1 MIIFTFKHLLLALV
15 LLHLISCASTPNAP
29 VTPEK
34 FHGIASAHV
43 LAQNPDLAP
52 STFFKVKEFEVDG
65 LWEAMSLQLFVVGC
79 MTSPTDEWTFREDLF
94 IYHRGEVIPF
104 AIHFGGFGLTSAS
117 VHDGDLFYTYSW
129 GSGIHR
135 SHIGR
140 VSLKSGQ
147 LEISDS
153 GGFIDYELF
162 IDSSNTVYDAK
173 FKDFN
178 SWSSEVELGSVRYS
192 SNELPHLEVIGL
204 DGSLIISDFSPSP

>member
-1 MIIFTFKHLLLALV
+1 MISFTFKHLLLALG

-34 FHGIASAHV
+34 FHSLASAHV
-43 LAQNPDLAP
+43 LAQNSDLSP
-52 STFFKVKEFEVDG
+52 TTFFKVKEFEVDG
-65 LWEAMSLQLFVVGC
+65 LWEAMSMQLFFVGC
-79 MTSPTDEWTFREDLF
+79 MTSQTDEWTFREDLF
-94 IYHRGEVIPF
+94 IYHNGKVIPF
-104 AIHFGGFGLTSAS
+104 GTHFGGFGLTSAS
-117 VHDGDLFYTYSW
+117 MHDGDLFYTYSW

-162 IDSSNTVYDAK
+162 IDSSNTVYDAN
-173 FKDFN
+173 FNDFN
-178 SWSSEVELGSVRYS
+178 SWSGAVELGSVRYS
-192 SNELPHLEVIGL
+192 SDELPHLEVLGL
-204 DGSLIISDFSPSP
+204 DGGLIIPTFSP